1 MIEIIAL
8 QAANTSITTTFDLS
22 SLVGAVL
29 VNPRAYVVMLIEF
42 LLGLGLGY
50 VAMKA
55 LKYIL
60 GAVGII
66 FLGIALGVWSIGN
79 SIYDALHKLE
89 IVAKSLW
96 DVAYSFLTMLGLL
109 VMGPVTVGFIVG
121 ALIAQFRK

>member
-1 MIEIIAL
+1 MLEHIAF
-8 QAANTSITTTFDLS
+8 QALNTTTTIDVS
-22 SLVGAVL
+22 SFIGSILI
-29 VNPRAYVVMLIEF
+29 NPRAYIVMLIQF

-79 SIYDALHKLE
+79 SIYETLYRMEL
-89 IVAKSLW
+89 IAKSLW
-96 DVAYSFLTMLGLL
+96 EIAYSLLTALGLL
-109 VMGPVTVGFIVG
+109 VIGPVTVGFIVG

>member
-1 MIEIIAL
+1 MLEHIAF
-8 QAANTSITTTFDLS
+8 QALNTTTAIDIS
-22 SLVGAVL
+22 SFIGSILI
-29 VNPRAYVVMLIEF
+29 NPRAYIVMLIQF

-79 SIYDALHKLE
+79 SIYETLYRMEL
-89 IVAKSLW
+89 IAKSLW
-96 DVAYSFLTMLGLL
+96 EIAYSLLTALGLI
-109 VMGPVTVGFIVG
+109 VIGPVTVGFIVG

>member
-1 MIEIIAL
+1 MLEHIAF
-8 QAANTSITTTFDLS
+8 QALNTTTAIDIS
-22 SLVGAVL
+22 SFIGSILI
-29 VNPRAYVVMLIEF
+29 NPRAYIVMLIQF

-79 SIYDALHKLE
+79 SIYETLYRMEL
-89 IVAKSLW
+89 IAKSLW
-96 DVAYSFLTMLGLL
+96 EIAYSLLTALGLL
-109 VMGPVTVGFIVG
+109 VIGPVTVGFIVG

>member
-1 MIEIIAL
+1 MLEHIAF
-8 QAANTSITTTFDLS
+8 QALNTTTTIDVS
-22 SLVGAVL
+22 SFIGSILI
-29 VNPRAYVVMLIEF
+29 NPRAYIVMLIQF

-50 VAMKA
+50 VAMRA

-79 SIYDALHKLE
+79 SIYEALYRMEL
-89 IVAKSLW
+89 IAKSLW
-96 DVAYSFLTMLGLL
+96 EIAYSLLTALGLL
-109 VMGPVTVGFIVG
+109 VIGPVTVGFIVG